1 MQRRGVGVCVCV
13 LTVVRQLAVG
23 LQTAR
28 LIQVVLQDDVGFVV
42 LKNQTATFAFL
53 TAETRVERLGV

>member
-1 MQRRGVGVCVCV
+1 MQRRGVCVCVCV